1 MLRKIIEVGSWCGLQ
16 GEARQLLFQPWTV
29 HHRELHFSPVEGSLS
44 LVFRFAYLYS
54 AKPQSTTE
62 QASGMGVSALF
73 LETVWPTV

>member
-1 MLRKIIEVGSWCGLQ
+1 MWIARRSLPALIPTVDCPPSRAALLSSRGL
-16 GEARQLLFQPWTV
+16 TY
-29 HHRELHFSPVEGSLS
+29 
-44 LVFRFAYLYS
+44 VFRFAYLYS